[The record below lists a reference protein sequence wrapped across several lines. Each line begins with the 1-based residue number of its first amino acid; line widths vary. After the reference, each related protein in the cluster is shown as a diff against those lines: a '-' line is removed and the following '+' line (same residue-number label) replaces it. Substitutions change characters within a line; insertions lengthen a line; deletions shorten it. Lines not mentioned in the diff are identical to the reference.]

1 MPEQTKKLI
10 HFTNAVVHEAQEQA
24 RQAEHELERKHA
36 AALAEIREKLRD
48 EAIAH
53 ARAESARIRA
63 EAGREISRHL
73 MECKR
78 EIYLRRT
85 QIGAEVCEK
94 VTQRLEAFTKT
105 PEYPALLQRQLTDA
119 VGKFGLVSE
128 VVVYLRPED
137 MHLAPQLEQ
146 AIKPV
151 AVQFREGGFTL
162 GGIVVDCPEIGQC
175 ADGAYDT
182 ALLDLAG
189 HFAEQFGLS
198 LSNDLTET

>member
-24 RQAEHELERKHA
+24 KQAELELERKHS
-36 AALAEIREKLRD
+36 AALAEIKEKLHA
-48 EAIAH
+48 EAAAH
-53 ARAESARIRA
+53 VRTESARLRA

-73 MECKR
+73 MDCKR

-85 QIGAEVCEK
+85 QIANDVRDQ
-94 VTQRLEAFTKT
+94 VTQRLNDFTKT
-105 PEYPALLQRQLTDA
+105 PEYPALLERQLTDA

-128 VVVYLRPED
+128 VTVSLRPED
-137 MHLAPQLEQ
+137 MHLAPALEQ

-151 AVQFREGGFTL
+151 TARFQEGGFTL

-175 ADGAYDT
+175 VDGAYDT
-182 ALLDLAG
+182 ALLELTS